1 MMSENEQLPS
11 QWNEGIIFPLHKKGN
26 RLDCT
31 NYRPITLLNVA
42 YKIFVI
48 ILNKRLVDIV
58 ETELGDYKS
67 EFDPEDLQL
76 LISS

>member
-1 MMSENEQLPS
+1 LPN